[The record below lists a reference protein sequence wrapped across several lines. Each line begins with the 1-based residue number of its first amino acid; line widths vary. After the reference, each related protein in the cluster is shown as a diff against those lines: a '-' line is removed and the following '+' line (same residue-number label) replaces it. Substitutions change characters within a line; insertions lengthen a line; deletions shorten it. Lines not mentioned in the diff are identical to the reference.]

1 MGQKTHPT
9 GFRIGVIKPWLSN
22 WYADKRKYQSQ
33 LHEDLGL
40 RKYIKK
46 ELYHAGISKVEIERR
61 AKQIRVNIHAA
72 RPGIIIGKRGAEVD
86 QVKGRLM
93 KLIGDKIELSLN
105 IMEVRRPELDSVLIA
120 ENIAAQ
126 LEKRIAFRRA
136 MKKAVQS
143 ALRFGAKGIR
153 VNCSGRLAGSE
164 IARMEWYREGRV
176 PLHTL
181 RADIDYGTAEAHTT
195 FGIIGIKVWV
205 FHGEI
210 IRRRGAAAEAAAV
223 AAPAAKKSK

>member
-86 QVKGRLM
+86 QVKARLM

-120 ENIAAQ
+120 ENIATQ

-195 FGIIGIKVWV
+195 FGLIGIKVWV